1 MSNLKRVLSGGST
14 LSPAKKAAPAAR
26 GFVKTSRLEA
36 AFSLGRVV
44 LINIFAL
51 VATAVATVHV
61 FQREHRPEPA
71 VTVEEQASGKGSA
84 APTLAAPAASTSA
97 PSAQPFEVDF
107 EQAAPAVTGR
117 VPTAPTVN
125 GMTGP

>member
-26 GFVKTSRLEA
+26 GFVKISRLETA
-36 AFSLGRVV
+36 ISLGRVV
-44 LINIFAL
+44 LINVLAL
-51 VATAVATVHV
+51 VATAAATVHV
-61 FQREHRPEPA
+61 FQREHRPAPA
-71 VTVEEQASGKGSA
+71 AHVEEQASGAASA
-84 APTLAAPAASTSA
+84 TPTLAAPAASTSA
-97 PSAQPFEVDF
+97 PSAPIEVDF

-125 GMTGP
+125 GMTGR

>member
-26 GFVKTSRLEA
+26 GFVKISRLEA
-36 AFSLGRVV
+36 AISLGRVV
-44 LINIFAL
+44 LINVLAL
-51 VATAVATVHV
+51 VATAAATVHV
-61 FQREHRPEPA
+61 FQREHRPKPA
-71 VTVEEQASGKGSA
+71 VVVDEQKSGAGSA
-84 APTLAAPAASTSA
+84 TPTSAPAA
-97 PSAQPFEVDF
+97 PPIEVDF

-125 GMTGP
+125 EMTGR